1 MLKDMGNDI
10 GRLPRYG
17 FHGNMVVSA
26 GARGSI

>member
-17 FHGNMVVSA
+17 FHGNMVVAASA
-26 GARGSI
+26 CGSI